1 MDYAKESLRLHGEWK
16 GKIEVTARVPVETK
30 DDLSLAYTPG
40 VAQPCLEIQKD
51 LEKSYELTRRWNL
64 CAVITD
70 GSAVLGLGD
79 IGPEAG
85 MPVMEGKCV
94 LFKAFGDV
102 DAFPLC
108 VKTHDVDEFVNTV
121 ALISGSFGGVNL
133 EDISAPRCFEIERK
147 LKERCDIPIFH
158 DDQHG
163 TAVITDGSAVLG
175 LGDIGPEAGMP
186 VMEGKCV
193 LFKAFGDVDAFPL
206 CVKTHDVDEFVN
218 TVALISGSFGGVN
231 LEDISAPRCFEI
243 ERKLKERCDIPI
255 FHDDQHGTAVITLAG
270 LTNALKVVGKK
281 KEDVRIVTS
290 GAGAAAIAIV
300 KLLLSAGFKNVTM
313 CDRKGAIYKGREG
326 LNWIKEEMAEVTNLE
341 HKAGSLA
348 DMLVGADVFI
358 GVSAP
363 GTVTTEMVKTMN
375 KDAIVFACANPTPEI
390 FPEDAKAGGAKVIS
404 TGRSDY
410 PNQINNVLA
419 FPGIFRGAFDVRA
432 SDINEEMKVAA
443 AHALAELISESELSE
458 DYIIPKAF
466 DHRVGPAVAK
476 AVAEAARRS
485 GVARI

>member
-16 GKIEVTARVPVETK
+16 GKIEVVTRVPVENK

-51 LEKSYELTRRWNL
+51 VNKSYELTRRWNMCL
-64 CAVITD
+64 VVTD
-70 GSAVLGLGD
+70 GSAVLGLGN

-108 VKTHDVDEFVNTV
+108 IKSNDVDEIVNTIHM
-121 ALISGSFGGVNL
+121 ISGSFGGVNL
-133 EDISAPRCFEIERK
+133 EDISAPRCFEIEKK
-147 LKERCDIPIFH
+147 LKEKCDIPIFH

-163 TAVITDGSAVLG
+163 TAI
-175 LGDIGPEAGMP
+175 
-186 VMEGKCV
+186 
-193 LFKAFGDVDAFPL
+193 
-206 CVKTHDVDEFVN
+206 
-218 TVALISGSFGGVN
+218 
-231 LEDISAPRCFEI
+231 
-243 ERKLKERCDIPI
+243 
-255 FHDDQHGTAVITLAG
+255 ITLAG

-281 KEDVRIVTS
+281 KEDVHVVMN
-290 GAGAAAIAIV
+290 GAGAAAISIAR
-300 KLLLSAGFKNVTM
+300 LLLTAGFKNITL
-313 CDRKGAIYKGREG
+313 CDRKGAIYEGRPEG
-326 LNWIKEEMAEVTNLE
+326 MNPVKDEMSKVTNLDK
-341 HKAGSLA
+341 KAGSLA

-363 GTVTTEMVKTMN
+363 GAVTTEMVKTMN

-390 FPEDAKAGGAKVIS
+390 FPDDAKAGGAKVVS
-404 TGRSDY
+404 TGRSDF

-432 SDINEEMKVAA
+432 KEINDEMKLAA
-443 AHALAELISESELSE
+443 SEALANLIADEELSPE
-458 DYIIPKAF
+458 YIIPKAF
-466 DHRVGPAVAK
+466 DKRVGPAVAK
-476 AVAEAARRS
+476 AVAEAAKRT

>member
-1 MDYAKESLRLHGEWK
+1 MDYAKESLRLHYEWK
-16 GKIEVTARVPVETK
+16 GKLEMTPRAAVDSKEA
-30 DDLSLAYTPG
+30 LSLAYTPG

-51 LEKSYELTRRWNL
+51 INKSYELTRRWNTV
-64 CAVITD
+64 AVVTD
-70 GSAVLGLGD
+70 GTAVLGLGD

-94 LFKAFGDV
+94 LFKAFGGV
-102 DAFPLC
+102 DAIPLC
-108 VKTHDVDEFVNTV
+108 VRSKDVDDIVNTV
-121 ALISGSFGGVNL
+121 ALLAGSFGGVNL

-147 LKERCDIPIFH
+147 LKE
-158 DDQHG
+158 
-163 TAVITDGSAVLG
+163 
-175 LGDIGPEAGMP
+175 
-186 VMEGKCV
+186 K
-193 LFKAFGDVDAFPL
+193 
-206 CVKTHDVDEFVN
+206 
-218 TVALISGSFGGVN
+218 
-231 LEDISAPRCFEI
+231 
-243 ERKLKERCDIPI
+243 CDIPI

-281 KEDVRIVTS
+281 KEDVKIVTS

-313 CDRKGAIYKGREG
+313 CDRKGAIYAGREG
-326 LNWIKEEMAEVTNLE
+326 LNWIKEEMAQVTNLDK
-341 HKAGSLA
+341 KAGSLA

-363 GTVTTEMVKTMN
+363 GMVTKEMVATMN
-375 KDAIVFACANPTPEI
+375 RDAIIFACANPTPEI
-390 FPEDAKAGGAKVIS
+390 FPDEAKAGGAKVIS

-432 SDINEEMKVAA
+432 SDINEEMKMAA
-443 AHALAELISESELSE
+443 ANALASLITDEELNE
-458 DYIIPKAF
+458 DYIIPAAF
-466 DHRVGPAVAK
+466 DPRVGPAVAK
-476 AVAEAARRS
+476 AVAEAARAS

>member
-16 GKIEVTARVPVETK
+16 GKIEVVATVPVKSK

-51 LEKSYELTRRWNL
+51 IEKSYELTRRHNL

-70 GSAVLGLGD
+70 GTAVLGLGD

-94 LFKAFGDV
+94 LFKAFGGV

-108 VKTHDVDEFVNTV
+108 VKTKDVDEFVETV
-121 ALISGSFGGVNL
+121 YNISGSFGGINL
-133 EDISAPRCFEIERK
+133 EDISALRCCEIERT
-147 LKERCDIPIFH
+147 LKEKWDIHIFH
-158 DDQHG
+158 DDQLG
-163 TAVITDGSAVLG
+163 TAVS
-175 LGDIGPEAGMP
+175 
-186 VMEGKCV
+186 
-193 LFKAFGDVDAFPL
+193 
-206 CVKTHDVDEFVN
+206 
-218 TVALISGSFGGVN
+218 
-231 LEDISAPRCFEI
+231 
-243 ERKLKERCDIPI
+243 
-255 FHDDQHGTAVITLAG
+255 TLAG

-290 GAGAAAIAIV
+290 GAGAAAISIV
-300 KLLLSAGFKNVTM
+300 KLLLSAGFRHVTM
-313 CDRKGAIYKGREG
+313 CDRKGAIYAGREG
-326 LNWIKEEMAEVTNLE
+326 LNWIKEEMAQVTNLE
-341 HKAGSLA
+341 RKAGTLA
-348 DMLVGADVFI
+348 DALVGADIFI

-363 GTVTTEMVKTMN
+363 NTVTTEMVKTMA
-375 KDAIVFACANPTPEI
+375 KDPVIFACANPTPEI
-390 FPEDAKAGGAKVIS
+390 FPDDARAGGAKVIS
-404 TGRSDY
+404 PGRSDY

-419 FPGIFRGAFDVRA
+419 FPGIFRGTFDVRA
-432 SDINEEMKVAA
+432 SDINEEMKMAA
-443 AHALAELISESELSE
+443 AQALASLISDEELCA

-466 DHRVGPAVAK
+466 DPRVGPAVAK